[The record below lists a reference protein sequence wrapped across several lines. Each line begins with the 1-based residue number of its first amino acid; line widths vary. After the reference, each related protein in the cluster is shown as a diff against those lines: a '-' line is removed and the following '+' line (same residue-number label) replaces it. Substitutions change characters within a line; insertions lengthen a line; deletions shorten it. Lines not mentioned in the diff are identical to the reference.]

1 MTELSERIKQAVKKS
16 GKTQRQIADAV
27 GITDGTMSRYACG
40 GRIPKAPI
48 IPKLAEVCGV
58 SVEWLQTG
66 KELYKAHIEMI
77 IDYTTDG
84 TDYQYCD
91 NHGILI
97 RCRDCA
103 NWRMDCP
110 PVGERRGCD
119 IMSDYTEPYFYCG
132 FAVRWSSDDKT
143 RN

>member
-1 MTELSERIKQAVKKS
+1 MTDLSSRIRQAVERS
-16 GKTQRQIADAV
+16 GKTQRQIADAI
-27 GITDGTMSRYACG
+27 GITEVSLSRYVHGERTPRATS
-40 GRIPKAPI
+40 
-48 IPKLAEVCGV
+48 IPKLAEACGV

-66 KELYKAHIEMI
+66 KEPYTSHIEMI

-103 NWRMDCP
+103 YWHINCMPCA
-110 PVGERRGCD
+110 GKHGCD
-119 IMSDYTEPYFYCG
+119 VMSDYTEPDFYCG
-132 FAVRWSSDDKT
+132 SAVRRTK
-143 RN
+143 NEG